1 MLILYSAEYETIFA
15 YNLLKYIVKQ
25 RFQQI
30 IEGLKFMNVIG
41 REREKDIISKC
52 LESKRPEFL
61 VVYGRR
67 RVGKT
72 YLIREFFN
80 EKFSFYTTGIPNQR
94 TRNQLKAFNE
104 ALSNYGD
111 ETGIIPSD
119 WFEAFRRLRKI
130 LESKSV
136 YKDTLSGKKIVF
148 IDEAPWMD
156 TARSDFKSA
165 FDYFWNSWGSSQED
179 LLLIVCGSATSWII
193 SNILSD
199 RGGFHN
205 RITKQMHI
213 NPFTMGEC
221 KRFYEDNGINLNRD
235 QMIESYM
242 IFGGIPYYLN
252 LLDSRLSLTQNID
265 SLIFDER
272 GDLHYEYDQLFKS
285 LFKKPDNHVKIIETI
300 AGQKR
305 GLQRTDLVEKS
316 GVSDGEGLTKAL
328 RELEQCGFI
337 RQYKNITTS
346 INGCFYQVID
356 PFVLFCLYFRNG
368 KIKSWQ
374 SFIKSPDYYAWRGN
388 AFETVCL
395 GHIPQI
401 KAALGITGIE
411 SSEYSWKSKKKKGG
425 AQIDLL
431 IDRRDEVINLCEMKC
446 TDKPYEITEE
456 YRENLINMVVS
467 FTEELNLKK
476 SIHVTLI
483 TSNGY
488 KHNEYSDV
496 VQNDVGPDW
505 LFT

>member
-1 MLILYSAEYETIFA
+1 
-15 YNLLKYIVKQ
+15 
-25 RFQQI
+25 
-30 IEGLKFMNVIG
+30 MNIIG
-41 REREKDIISKC
+41 REREKDIITKC

-80 EKFSFYTTGIPNQR
+80 EKFSFYTTGIPGQK
-94 TRNQLKAFNE
+94 TKNQLKAFNE
-104 ALSNYGD
+104 SLSYYGD
-111 ETGIIPSD
+111 ETGSIPKD

-130 LESKSV
+130 LESKGV
-136 YKDTLSGKKIVF
+136 YRDASSGKKVVF
-148 IDEAPWMD
+148 IDEVPWMD

-193 SNILSD
+193 SNILND
-199 RGGFHN
+199 KGGFHN

-213 NPFTMGEC
+213 NPFSLGEC
-221 KRFYEDNGINLNRD
+221 KRFYHDNGIGLNRD

-252 LLDSRLSLTQNID
+252 LLDSRLSLAQNVD

-285 LFKKPDNHVKIIETI
+285 LFKKPNNHVKIIETI

-305 GLQRTDLVEKS
+305 GLQRTDLVDKS
-316 GVSDGEGLTKAL
+316 GVADGEGLTKAL

-346 INGCFYQVID
+346 QKGSFYQVID
-356 PFVLFCLYFRNG
+356 PFVLFCLYFRSG

-395 GHIPQI
+395 EHIPQI
-401 KAALGITGIE
+401 KAALGISGIE
-411 SSEYSWKSKKKKGG
+411 SSDYSWKSKKIKGG

-431 IDRRDEVINLCEMKC
+431 IDRRDDVINLCEMKC
-446 TDKPYEITEE
+446 TDKPYEITAD
-456 YRENLINMVVS
+456 YRENLINKVAS
-467 FTEELNLKK
+467 FTEEVKPKK
-476 SIHVTLI
+476 SVHVTLV

-488 KHNEYSDV
+488 KRNEYSDV
-496 VQNDVGPDW
+496 VQNDVGPDS
-505 LFT
+505 LFM

>member
-1 MLILYSAEYETIFA
+1 
-15 YNLLKYIVKQ
+15 
-25 RFQQI
+25 
-30 IEGLKFMNVIG
+30 MNIIG

-52 LESKRPEFL
+52 LGSKRPEFL

-80 EKFSFYTTGIPNQR
+80 GKFSFYTTGIPDAK

-104 ALSNYGD
+104 SLNYHGD
-111 ETGIIPSD
+111 DIKTIPKD

-130 LESKSV
+130 LESEAAYRDAS
-136 YKDTLSGKKIVF
+136 SGKKVVF
-148 IDEAPWMD
+148 FDETPWMD

-193 SNILSD
+193 SNILND
-199 RGGFHN
+199 KGGFHN
-205 RITKQMHI
+205 RMTRQIHI
-213 NPFTMGEC
+213 DPFTLGEC
-221 KRFYEDNGINLNRD
+221 RLYYNDNGINLNRD

-242 IFGGIPYYLN
+242 VFGGIPYYLN

-265 SLIFDER
+265 SLIFEER

-300 AGQKR
+300 AGQKK
-305 GLQRTDLVEKS
+305 GLQRTDLAESS

-337 RQYKNITTS
+337 RKYKNITTS
-346 INGCFYQVID
+346 QNGWFYRVTD

-374 SFIKSPDYYAWRGN
+374 SFIKSPDYYTWRGN

-395 GHIPQI
+395 EHIPQI
-401 KAALGITGIE
+401 KAALGISGIE
-411 SSEYSWKSKKKKGG
+411 SSEYSWRSKKKKGG

-431 IDRRDEVINLCEMKC
+431 IDRRDDVINLCEMKC
-446 TDKPYEITEE
+446 TDKAYEVTAD
-456 YRENLINMVVS
+456 YRKSLINKVTS
-467 FTEELNLKK
+467 FTEEVHPKK
-476 SIHVTLI
+476 SVHVTLI
-483 TSNGY
+483 TSNSY

-496 VQNDVGPDW
+496 VQNDVGPDS
-505 LFT
+505 LFM